1 MEFESR
7 TYYSEVE
14 FEFLEPS
21 ETDRLAGGITFA
33 FVEQTDARLAISDIE
48 AELKANGL
56 KAICFEYM
64 SDYTGAEWETEE
76 DQEKYDALAAEARK
90 TRSVVFD
97 DIWAYRET
105 D

>member
-21 ETDRLAGGITFA
+21 DSEGLAGGATFA

-48 AELKANGL
+48 AELGANGL
-56 KAICFEYM
+56 KAICFEFV
-64 SDYTGAEWETEE
+64 SDYAEIEWETDK
-76 DQEKYDALAAEARK
+76 DQDSLAAAVRK
-90 TRSVVFD
+90 TKSLVLD
-97 DIWAYRET
+97 EIWAYS
-105 D
+105 DIN